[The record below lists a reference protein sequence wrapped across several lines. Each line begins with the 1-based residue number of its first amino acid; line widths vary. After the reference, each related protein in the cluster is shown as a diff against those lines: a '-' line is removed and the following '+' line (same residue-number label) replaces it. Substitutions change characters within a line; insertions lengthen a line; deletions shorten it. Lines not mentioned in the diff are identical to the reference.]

1 MAEALAIAR
10 VILWG
15 QTVGALTEDADG
27 VITFEYEP
35 AFAASGIEISPLL
48 LPLARLGPVQFPEL
62 RRIPAF
68 AGLPGVLADAL
79 PDRFGNAVIA
89 QYFADR
95 GRPAD
100 AMSPVQKLL
109 YIGHRAMGALEFEP
123 AVVLPMRAAERESLE
138 LALLVEQARRLIEGR
153 TDGALT
159 EILRVGASAGGARA
173 KALVLRNRVTDRVR
187 SGFAAPGPG
196 DEPWLVKFDGVGELG
211 APDFTARPF
220 NRIEYAYGRLARD
233 AGIEMPEAELLET
246 QDGLAH
252 FAVRRFDRVGER
264 RLHMH
269 SLGGLMHVDYDTP
282 GTFSYEQYFRSV
294 QSIVPPADVYAS
306 VENAFRRAVF
316 NIAAVNQDDHVKNFG
331 FLMDEQGAWRLS
343 PAFDLTFARGTNYT
357 RRHQMSLNGKRDD
370 FARTDI
376 LAVGRRLRLARDGAD
391 TIDEV
396 RAALARWPQY
406 AAEAGVP
413 KQRIGEIAAAH
424 RQLAPVTG

>member
-138 LALLVEQARRLIEGR
+138 LALLVEQARR
-153 TDGALT
+153 
-159 EILRVGASAGGARA
+159 GGS
-173 KALVLRNRVTDRVR
+173 K
-187 SGFAAPGPG
+187 
-196 DEPWLVKFDGVGELG
+196 
-211 APDFTARPF
+211 
-220 NRIEYAYGRLARD
+220 
-233 AGIEMPEAELLET
+233 
-246 QDGLAH
+246 
-252 FAVRRFDRVGER
+252 
-264 RLHMH
+264 
-269 SLGGLMHVDYDTP
+269 
-282 GTFSYEQYFRSV
+282 
-294 QSIVPPADVYAS
+294 
-306 VENAFRRAVF
+306 
-316 NIAAVNQDDHVKNFG
+316 
-331 FLMDEQGAWRLS
+331 
-343 PAFDLTFARGTNYT
+343 
-357 RRHQMSLNGKRDD
+357 
-370 FARTDI
+370 
-376 LAVGRRLRLARDGAD
+376 
-391 TIDEV
+391 
-396 RAALARWPQY
+396 
-406 AAEAGVP
+406 
-413 KQRIGEIAAAH
+413 
-424 RQLAPVTG
+424 

>member
-1 MAEALAIAR
+1 MADALAIAR

-27 VITFEYEP
+27 VIAFEYEP
-35 AFAASGIEISPLL
+35 SFTASGLEISPLL
-48 LPLARLGPVQFPEL
+48 LPLSRQGPVQFPEL
-62 RRIPAF
+62 RRVAAF

-89 QYFADR
+89 QYFAER

-123 AVVLPMRAAERESLE
+123 AVVLPKRAAEKESLE
-138 LALLVEQARRLIEGR
+138 LALLVEQARRLIEGK
-153 TDGALT
+153 TGGALT
-159 EILRVGASAGGARA
+159 EIMRVGASAGGARA
-173 KALVLRNRVTDRVR
+173 KALVRRNRASDRVR
-187 SGFAAPGPG
+187 SGFAPPEPG
-196 DEPWLVKFDGVGELG
+196 DEQWLVKFDGVGELD

-220 NRIEYAYGRLARD
+220 NRIEYAYSRVARE
-233 AGIEMPEAELLET
+233 AGIEMPEAELLEMP
-246 QDGLAH
+246 DGLAH

-269 SLGGLMHVDYDTP
+269 SLGGVQHVDYDTP
-282 GTFSYEQYFRSV
+282 GAFSYEQYFRTV
-294 QSIVPPADVYAS
+294 QSLVPPATVYAS
-306 VENAFRRAVF
+306 VTDAFRRAVF

-331 FLMDEQGAWRLS
+331 FLMDEQGAWQLS
-343 PAFDLTFARGTNYT
+343 PAFDLTFARGMNYT

-370 FARTDI
+370 FVRDDL

-391 TIDEV
+391 IIEEV
-396 RAALARWPQY
+396 RAALTRWPLY
-406 AAEAGVP
+406 ASEAGVP
-413 KQRIGEIAAAH
+413 KARIAEIGAAH
-424 RQLAPVTG
+424 RHLAPVTS

>member
-306 VENAFRRAVF
+306 VEDAFRRAVF

>member
-187 SGFAAPGPG
+187 SGFAAPRPG

-306 VENAFRRAVF
+306 VEDAFRRAVF

>member
-10 VILWG
+10 VTLWG

-35 AFAASGIEISPLL
+35 AFAASGLEISPLL
-48 LPLARLGPVQFPEL
+48 LPLSRLGPVQFPEL
-62 RRIPAF
+62 RRVPAF

-138 LALLVEQARRLIEGR
+138 LALLVEQARRLIEGK

-246 QDGLAH
+246 PDGLAH
-252 FAVRRFDRVGER
+252 FAVRRFDRVGAR

-294 QSIVPPADVYAS
+294 QSIVPPAAVYAS
-306 VENAFRRAVF
+306 VEEAFRRAVF

-413 KQRIGEIAAAH
+413 KPRIGEIAAAH

>member
-1 MAEALAIAR
+1 
-10 VILWG
+10 
-15 QTVGALTEDADG
+15 
-27 VITFEYEP
+27 
-35 AFAASGIEISPLL
+35 
-48 LPLARLGPVQFPEL
+48 
-62 RRIPAF
+62 
-68 AGLPGVLADAL
+68 
-79 PDRFGNAVIA
+79 
-89 QYFADR
+89 
-95 GRPAD
+95 
-100 AMSPVQKLL
+100 MSPVQKLL